1 MKKKFL
7 NVILALAMIM
17 SLSVSAFATDF
28 NDVSSSHTNYEAIDT
43 LKTLNIV
50 GGYSTTEYGPN
61 DVLTRAQLCTMIV
74 RAVYGDD
81 THYNS
86 VNVFNDVSVSH
97 WARIYIDTA
106 YNHGLMSGYGNGAFG
121 PEDKLTYTQ
130 TARVILNALGYS
142 KLDWPLGVNT
152 VAYELGLYDD
162 VAVSDFNAGC
172 TRAHAA
178 QMIYNAFDCKI
189 VKEYAGQHFP
199 TKDVFLEDILGYTK
213 TIDLTG
219 SAPHV
224 AYKDI
229 SVKNGKTY
237 TTNISAGD
245 TIYFKDSI
253 FKYTLTDNKRAE
265 VKTIDYDSVNYYV
278 NGVDATTIKIDG
290 NKIDKTTLDALY
302 NNCDAIGVFN
312 DKDKLTDVYIL
323 HNGFTWVPAIGK
335 CDGPNMG
342 IKWDNEVKDDDNY
355 DEKTSTITY
364 FPEDGNYKISNYVE
378 YGYVKETTA
387 NTFYIGDVKYRVEN
401 HGLNTGDFVT
411 VFYDI
416 YRNIS
421 GVKAR

>member
-1 MKKKFL
+1 MKKFL
-7 NVILALAMIM
+7 SVILALAMAM
-17 SLSVSAFATDF
+17 SLSVSAFAADF
-28 NDVSSSHTNYEAIDT
+28 SDVSSSHTNYEAIDT
-43 LKTLNIV
+43 LKTLDIV
-50 GGYSTTEYGPN
+50 NGYSTTKYGPN
-61 DVLTRAQLCTMIV
+61 DILTRAQLCTMIV

-106 YNHGLMSGYGNGAFG
+106 YNHGLMSGYGNGVFG

-130 TARVILNALGYS
+130 TARVILNTLGYG

-162 VAVSDFNAGC
+162 VAVSDFDAGC

-178 QMIYNAFDCKI
+178 QMIYNAFDCKT

-219 SAPHV
+219 SAPYV

-237 TTNISAGD
+237 TTHISAGE

-253 FKYTLTDNKRAE
+253 FKYTLTDSKRAE
-265 VKTIDYDSVNYYV
+265 VKTADYDSVNYYV
-278 NGVDATTIKIDG
+278 NGVDTTTIKING
-290 NKIDKTTLDALY
+290 SLISKETLNSLY
-302 NNCDAIGVFN
+302 NDCEAIGVF
-312 DKDKLTDVYIL
+312 DEKDKLTDIYIT
-323 HNGFTWVPAIGK
+323 HDGFTWVPADNNK
-335 CDGPNMG
+335 CDGPSMG
-342 IKWDNEVKDDDNY
+342 DSWNSKVTKDDDY
-355 DEKTSTITY
+355 DPNTSTITY
-364 FPEDGNYKISNYVE
+364 FPEDGSYEISNHVE
-378 YGYVKETTA
+378 YGYVKETTT
-387 NTFYIGDVKYRVEN
+387 NTFYIDNVKYRVEN
-401 HGLNTGDFVT
+401 HGLKTGDFAT
-411 VFYDI
+411 IFYDI
-416 YRNIS
+416 YGNIS
-421 GVKAR
+421 AVKAR

>member
-1 MKKKFL
+1 M
-7 NVILALAMIM
+7 AM

-43 LKTLNIV
+43 LKTLDIV
-50 GGYSTTEYGPN
+50 NGYSATKYGPN
-61 DVLTRAQLCTMIV
+61 DILTRAQLCTMIV

-106 YNHGLMSGYGNGAFG
+106 YNHGVMSGYGNGAFG
-121 PEDKLTYTQ
+121 PEDQLTYTQ
-130 TARVILNALGYS
+130 TARVILNILGYG

-162 VAVSDFNAGC
+162 VAVSDFDAGC

-178 QMIYNAFDCKI
+178 QMIYNAFNCNT

-199 TKDVFLEDILGYTK
+199 TKDVFLKDILGYTK

-219 SAPHV
+219 SAPYV

-237 TTNISAGD
+237 TTHISAGE

-253 FKYTLTDNKRAE
+253 FKYTLTDSKRAE
-265 VKTIDYDSVNYYV
+265 VKTADYDSVNYYV
-278 NGVDATTIKIDG
+278 NGVDTTTIKING
-290 NKIDKTTLDALY
+290 SLISKETLNSLY
-302 NNCDAIGVFN
+302 NDCEAIGVF
-312 DKDKLTDVYIL
+312 DEKDKLTDIYIT
-323 HNGFTWVPAIGK
+323 HDGFTWVPADNNK
-335 CDGPNMG
+335 CDGPGMG
-342 IKWDNEVKDDDNY
+342 DSWNSKVTSDDDY
-355 DEKTSTITY
+355 DVNTSTITY
-364 FPEDGNYKISNYVE
+364 FPEDGSYEISNHVE

-387 NTFYIGDVKYRVEN
+387 NTFYIGNVKYRVEN
-401 HGLNTGDFVT
+401 HGLNTGDFAT
-411 VFYDI
+411 IFYDI
-416 YRNIS
+416 YGNIS
-421 GVKAR
+421 AVKAR